1 MADRTSGI
9 DPADIE
15 QVRVL
20 AQAARTASRRLALLS
35 RADKDAALRTLADAL
50 DTATDEI
57 VAANE
62 LDLARGREN
71 GMPQSLQDRLRLDP
85 PRVAA
90 VARRLSRAG

>member
-1 MADRTSGI
+1 MAGSDDSASGGNARRLSGLTCDGRHTLGRMADRTSGI

-50 DTATDEI
+50 DGATDI
-57 VAANE
+57 FGAF
-62 LDLARGREN
+62 
-71 GMPQSLQDRLRLDP
+71 
-85 PRVAA
+85 
-90 VARRLSRAG
+90 